1 MILGNECLELSS
13 RPKTTTFF
21 VESSKDDSMLLTC
34 KNRIEWSHTVR
45 IFLVDEQTKYER
57 FFVRS
62 SMVLG
67 KRGTISE
74 EENRLFFSSFCMTK
88 RKIFC
93 PFYFYKMGRWR
104 LRKANRHNP
113 KGIKG
118 ESETSPFSSNIV
130 IQERSDLYYN
140 VIACSIYGF
149 IWSILLWGL

>member
-1 MILGNECLELSS
+1 M
-13 RPKTTTFF
+13 
-21 VESSKDDSMLLTC
+21 
-34 KNRIEWSHTVR
+34 
-45 IFLVDEQTKYER
+45 DEQTKYER

-74 EENRLFFSSFCMTK
+74 EENRLFFSSFCITK

-118 ESETSPFSSNIV
+118 ESETSLFSSHIV
-130 IQERSDLYYN
+130 IQERSDLYDN

-149 IWSILLWGL
+149 IFSILL